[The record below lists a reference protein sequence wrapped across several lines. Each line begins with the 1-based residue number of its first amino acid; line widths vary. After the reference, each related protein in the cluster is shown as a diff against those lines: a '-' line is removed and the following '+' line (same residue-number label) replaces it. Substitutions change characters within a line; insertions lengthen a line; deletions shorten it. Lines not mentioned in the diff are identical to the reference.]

1 MPNAVTEV
9 LTMLNMD
16 ELDRLCGLRQVKKHA
31 TKHPRIAALSREYG
45 DMFGKLLDDL
55 TRQVLAEILRSQQF
69 EHRGTLV
76 EFDNVSSLSKHQMQV
91 ALHAVFVNRW
101 RPKDP
106 TKGPTD
112 ALRLRVIDWGE
123 GEEEREPDF
132 EHAASTSNVVAA
144 PSWPVFE
151 TLTAHRSEPWSTTVR
166 HALQDFQRE
175 AVDRL
180 VAMFIQR
187 RAPQA
192 ARAILVLPTGGGK
205 TRTSLQFLL
214 DAYVTKGQRVLWVT
228 HRRDLIDQVHAE
240 IRSLAWLTESVRSFT
255 VSRLHQGARDIR
267 GDIVLASA
275 STLARQRPSR
285 SVFEQQGKRL
295 GIVCFDEAHH
305 AVADST
311 WAALEKIVGTEVPLL
326 SLTATPYRMEA
337 GGQAKLDRAL
347 GPVVYTKSFAEL
359 VKRGFL
365 ARPIFVQHALESTKT
380 LQFADILDGKLM
392 SRDDLAEE
400 VIRAVARTPGR
411 NEEIVRHWHKS
422 AALFGKTIVFACDI
436 DHAESLARR
445 FAERG
450 YPTGVVHSQLDRDS
464 RVRQIEA
471 FRRAKGPSLLV
482 NVGLLTEGTN
492 IPDTQ
497 TVLVARPTAST
508 SLFHQMIGR
517 GSRGEKVVP
526 GKKIFHVI
534 DCVDGLAAHGVHL
547 ASQRIAA
554 EFEIPIED
562 KQRGR
567 ESNHADVAAPPSS
580 VATIELVDTS
590 RVRDL
595 ARGVTFAVAW
605 LATTHRLPATI
616 ALTAAVSFEFE
627 GAARLAPVFVES
639 APAVELAIELLGAVL
654 RGGRWSDVE
663 SKAQSLS
670 EQGAF
675 HEREWQRVIASARRT
690 SRAPTLL
697 QSDWVR
703 RDYGL
708 ERELALVVAEHAML
722 SATMRDDALLRAA
735 RQWLEARP
743 TLSTLYDSPELY
755 AADLDVLSGRVTD
768 VELARR
774 AVPDTRPSTAPA
786 STDAVPSIAGSS
798 DTPASTST
806 APPPAQTSAT
816 SSERAIDAFVRASL
830 EVALADNELSGAER
844 VVVAKAIDDVLRVE
858 AHPLDDATVERVT
871 VNVSLDQA
879 CDDLCELLSWDQRSA
894 LLDWLIRVALAD
906 DRLHASE
913 ILAIQSIATDLG
925 IPAEDCARRLDWH
938 DDDSPAKARVIL
950 GSTIVCAVCTA
961 AMAMPARFCG
971 ECGVSLVTATTSES
985 DAEPDEPLPICGKC
999 GSQSTMPARFCGGCG
1014 AAFASDNT
1022 ATAAAVSEETSV
1034 EATEPRPREIAPVV
1048 EPERA
1053 LQSEREA
1060 RAGVS
1065 AMPDFSAGRA
1075 AEAWLFE
1082 LLRSQFHS
1090 ASIDVHSRDGGGETD
1105 FRIRVPATGA
1115 SCSRELHIEV
1125 KHSACLTPAELFW
1138 SFLEVDKARDV
1149 EQDGHEYY
1157 MVILSPAPNGAPHPY
1172 DACWSLRPREDL
1184 VECDR
1189 KVQWEWRS
1197 PYASVAPS
1205 AGWDRSPPRIAD
1217 EHAKSG
1223 RYKITVDWEKLVAN
1237 RPSKTL
1243 IGCPAEGDP
1252 IAPVRAWLNS
1262 RVP

>member
-9 LTMLNMD
+9 LEMLNMD
-16 ELDRLCGLRQVKKHA
+16 DLDRLCGLRQVRKHV
-31 TKHPRIAALSREYG
+31 TKQPRVAALAREYD

-55 TRQVLAEILRSQQF
+55 TRQVLADLLRSQQF
-69 EHRGTLV
+69 ELRGKVV

-91 ALHAVFVNRW
+91 ALHYVFVGRW
-101 RPKDP
+101 RPTDLA
-106 TKGPTD
+106 KGPTD
-112 ALRLRVIDWGE
+112 ALRLRVIDWGD
-123 GEEEREPDF
+123 EEEEEEEDREPDF
-132 EHAASTSNVVAA
+132 EHAATASDLVAT
-144 PSWPVFE
+144 PTWPAFE
-151 TLTAHRSEPWSTTVR
+151 TLTAHRSEPWSSTVR
-166 HALQDFQRE
+166 HALQDFQQE
-175 AVDRL
+175 AVERL
-180 VAMFIQR
+180 FAMFVQR
-187 RAPQA
+187 RAAQA

-240 IRSLAWLTESVRSFT
+240 LRSLAWLTENVRSFS
-255 VSRLHQGARDIR
+255 VSRLHGGARDLR

-380 LQFADILDGKLM
+380 LQFADVLDGKLM
-392 SRDDLAEE
+392 DRDDLSDE
-400 VIRAVARTPGR
+400 VVRAVARTPGR

-450 YPTGVVHSQLDRDS
+450 HPTGVVHSQLDRDS
-464 RVRQIEA
+464 RIRQIEA

-547 ASQRIAA
+547 AGQRIAA

-562 KQRGR
+562 RNNVREINRAGVRVPMSSSGGAVERADPFVGR
-567 ESNHADVAAPPSS
+567 
-580 VATIELVDTS
+580 L
-590 RVRDL
+590 L
-595 ARGVTFAVAW
+595 ARGVTFSAAW
-605 LATTHRLPATI
+605 LATTNRLPETI

-627 GAARLAPVFVES
+627 GAARLAPVFVET
-639 APAVELAIELLGAVL
+639 APAVELALELLGAVI
-654 RGGRWSDVE
+654 RGGRWSDAE
-663 SKAQSLS
+663 SKAHSLS

-675 HEREWQRVIASARRT
+675 HEREWRRVIAFARRT

-697 QSDWVR
+697 QSEWVR
-703 RDYGL
+703 RDYGP
-708 ERELALVVAEHAML
+708 ERTLALVVAEHAKL
-722 SATMRDDALLRAA
+722 SATMRDEAFLRAVQ
-735 RQWLEARP
+735 QWFEAAP
-743 TLSTLYDSPELY
+743 KLVTIYESPEQY
-755 AADLDVLSGRVTD
+755 AADLDALSGRVTD

-774 AVPDTRPSTAPA
+774 AAADVRPSTAA
-786 STDAVPSIAGSS
+786 ANADVAPSIAASP
-798 DTPASTST
+798 DTATST
-806 APPPAQTSAT
+806 NTVQPLAQAT
-816 SSERAIDAFVRASL
+816 EPSDDRILDAFVRVSL

-844 VVVAKAIDDVLRVE
+844 IVIGKAVDDVLRVE
-858 AHPLDDATVERVT
+858 AGALDDATVERVS
-871 VNVSLDQA
+871 VNVSLDRA
-879 CDDLCELLSWDQRSA
+879 CDDLCELVSWDQRSA

-913 ILAIQSIATDLG
+913 VLAIQSIATDLG

-950 GSTIVCAVCTA
+950 GSTIVCAVCSA

-971 ECGVSLVTATTSES
+971 ECGVSLVTATT
-985 DAEPDEPLPICGKC
+985 EPSAIAPTEPLPTCRACGT
-999 GSQSTMPARFCGGCG
+999 QSAMPARFCGECG
-1014 AAFASDNT
+1014 AEFVSENT
-1022 ATAAAVSEETSV
+1022 GSVPAVSEPAPV
-1034 EATEPRPREIAPVV
+1034 EAIDSRAGDVAVV
-1048 EPERA
+1048 GGPKA
-1053 LQSEREA
+1053 TSSSEREPRDA
-1060 RAGVS
+1060 VS
-1065 AMPDFSAGRA
+1065 AMPDFSTGKRAEDWLYTQLCTIFKESEIGRN
-1075 AEAWLFE
+1075 
-1082 LLRSQFHS
+1082 LRDKEQRES
-1090 ASIDVHSRDGGGETD
+1090 D
-1105 FRIRVPATGA
+1105 FLICLPT
-1115 SCSRELHIEV
+1115 RELHIEV
-1125 KHSACLTPAELFW
+1125 KHSTNVTPVVFYW
-1138 SFLEVDKARDV
+1138 SIREVEKAQLV
-1149 EQDGHEYY
+1149 APSEYY
-1157 MVILSPAPNGAPHPY
+1157 LVILSPAASRARDAY
-1172 DACWSLRPREDL
+1172 DAYWSKKPLDDFLACKRELQYEWQSGYRAVDDSERWNPKPLRVVDEQADPSHYKVTFDWVELVSRRGSNTLVRCVAED
-1184 VECDR
+1184 
-1189 KVQWEWRS
+1189 
-1197 PYASVAPS
+1197 
-1205 AGWDRSPPRIAD
+1205 
-1217 EHAKSG
+1217 
-1223 RYKITVDWEKLVAN
+1223 N
-1237 RPSKTL
+1237 
-1243 IGCPAEGDP
+1243 P
-1252 IAPVRAWLNS
+1252 IAPVRDWFSS